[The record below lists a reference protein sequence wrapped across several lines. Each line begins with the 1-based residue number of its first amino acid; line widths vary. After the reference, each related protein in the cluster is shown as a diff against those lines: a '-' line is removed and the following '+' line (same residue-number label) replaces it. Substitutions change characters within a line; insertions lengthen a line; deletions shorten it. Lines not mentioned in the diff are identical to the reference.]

1 MKSASNLE
9 LTIRIL
15 SNIKKNMNKRT
26 IKIAAIAALT
36 SASLVSCMDT
46 PQTIAWSYYYC
57 AKDTL
62 EAGDPYAAQD
72 YLKCVAPG
80 RDSTLDCK
88 TDSLRLVIEKA
99 IEEDKNKATKDSI

>member
-1 MKSASNLE
+1 MK
-9 LTIRIL
+9 TKFI
-15 SNIKKNMNKRT
+15 IKV
-26 IKIAAIAALT
+26 AVIAALT

-46 PQTIAWSYYYC
+46 PQSIAWSYYCC

-72 YLKCVAPG
+72 YLKCVTPG

-99 IEEDKNKATKDSI
+99 IKEDKSKATNDSI